1 MRLQFLSAVAGLTGV
16 LACGDP
22 ASVTQDQLTIQAT
35 GREVV
40 LSSAAAQPTFYRV
53 VERETAA
60 LINFATCVDQPQC
73 QSVAAGSTVRVPY
86 SEITGHHAGVSQEA
100 VVYWWRAVRTPTG
113 PQVDS
118 LRSTVTDL

>member
-1 MRLQFLSAVAGLTGV
+1 MRLHSLASLLGFTGV

-40 LSSAAAQPTFYRV
+40 LSSTAAQPTFYLV

-60 LINFATCVDQPQC
+60 LINFYTCINQPQC
-73 QSVAAGSTVRVPY
+73 QSVPAGSTVRVPY
-86 SEITGHHAGVSQEA
+86 SEITGYHAGVSQEA

-113 PQVDS
+113 PRVDS
-118 LRSTVTDL
+118 LRSAVTGL